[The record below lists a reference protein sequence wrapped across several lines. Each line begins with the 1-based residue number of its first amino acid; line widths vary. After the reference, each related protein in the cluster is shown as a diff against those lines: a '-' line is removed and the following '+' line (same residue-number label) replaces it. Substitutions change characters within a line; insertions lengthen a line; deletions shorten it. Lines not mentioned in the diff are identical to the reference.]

1 MKLAQPAL
9 VLRHILLSELDEKK
23 RSRIAAHRLF
33 DCRLEDWDGPGE
45 LDHRVINQFH
55 RHRIERD
62 KMLRGIHCLV
72 KSWEMADAHDLL
84 RRQRPQLEL
93 DRGAVGE
100 RSLGP
105 DKKMRQVDAVAS

>member
-9 VLRHILLSELDEKK
+9 ILRHILFCELDEKK
-23 RSRIAAHRLF
+23 RRRIATHRLF
-33 DCRLEDWDGPGE
+33 DGRLEDRDGAGE
-45 LDHRVINQFH
+45 LDHRVIDQFH

-62 KMLRGIHCLV
+62 KMLRRIHRLV
-72 KSWEMADAHDLL
+72 ESWEMADSHDLL
-84 RRQRPQLEL
+84 RRQRPELEL

-105 DKKMRQVDAVAS
+105 DKKMR